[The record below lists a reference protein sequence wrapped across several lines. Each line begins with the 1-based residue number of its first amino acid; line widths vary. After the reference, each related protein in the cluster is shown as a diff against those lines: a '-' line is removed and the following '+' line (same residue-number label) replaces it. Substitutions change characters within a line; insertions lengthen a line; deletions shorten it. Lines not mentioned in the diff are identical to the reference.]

1 MQKEVPI
8 ASASACP
15 ACVDTG
21 KVSVPPAVKLSAA
34 THAQPALDPD
44 ITAAEV
50 VEDLQ
55 AALAQFAEI
64 ASDLKMLTQKGAAV
78 ELDWFNQSSHY
89 GSVLTF
95 ETKTNPEKTA
105 PAQSQKDECMGTRG
119 SALTFDTTA
128 EKRP

>member
-1 MQKEVPI
+1 M
-8 ASASACP
+8 
-15 ACVDTG
+15 
-21 KVSVPPAVKLSAA
+21 PPAVKLSAA

-89 GSVLTF
+89 GLSPHSRDECESRDVRRMNAEKEQKGSVLTF
-95 ETKTNPEKTA
+95 N
-105 PAQSQKDECMGTRG
+105 
-119 SALTFDTTA
+119 TTA